1 MVVTKIT
8 INSNYIVVEIILSFV
23 MKSPTRVIKT
33 NDINSDSIKHI
44 LG

>member
-23 MKSPTRVIKT
+23 MKSLQDFV
-33 NDINSDSIKHI
+33 
-44 LG
+44 